1 MGMSGA
7 DIGTI
12 QTRSADRADW
22 PPDALH
28 SLGSASGGSFRRPLF
43 HVSAVASLGCFMVC
57 SPRFITGQFV
67 ELFRPS
73 VSTWD
78 TFTLADSSEFY
89 CPQFI
94 CFFFFIVLVFVWTCV
109 KSFLIVVVTC
119 FEVEFF
125 LRILYSFCEETI
137 TLFSTFVGFGTVQ
150 RETNNSPTELIL
162 GIMFSFSVFLF
173 GKSLILHLQ

>member
-28 SLGSASGGSFRRPLF
+28 SLGPASGGSFRRPLF

-94 CFFFFIVLVFVWTCV
+94 CFFFFYCVCLNLRKKFPYCCCNVLW
-109 KSFLIVVVTC
+109 SRI
-119 FEVEFF
+119 F